1 MNRDF
6 LYCPQS
12 GSKVQADLFYRDPA
26 RVVVE
31 HNNGSHTFFGGVAS
45 SFFAANP
52 GQYWRQKA
60 ATAATAFLQ
69 LQGVQG
75 VVWDDCGAVGTW
87 LPAANLD
94 AYLLWMSQFMPAEL
108 SWRAEAAAQ
117 LIQQGWTMTRRDG
130 ERTYAPQILHALA
143 PPRDHEE
150 PIYYRQAH
158 DQLWFWRAYGT
169 PSRLPASEV
178 KEIRGGVLLP
188 PAEETPREV
197 MDAMRCHFNRGK
209 TWDAKKLSGWLA
221 GHLPP
226 QEEGAVRPWPEM
238 CAKLVGAEVDAP
250 FSWDDVISS
259 SYEWHAEEEPYGGW
273 AQCVQEHGCP
283 YLESME
289 GEGEGEEGPKRY
301 SLDEVIEILSEGGD
315 PPCRGGTHQAFFEP
329 GPWTAEEI
337 RSAAQRRETGD
348 VWREKALRLFATD
361 C

>member
-1 MNRDF
+1 MNREF

-31 HNNGSHTFFGGVAS
+31 HRNGSHTFFGGVVLS
-45 SFFAANP
+45 LFAANP

-60 ATAATAFLQ
+60 VAAVAAFLQ
-69 LQGVQG
+69 LQGIEG

-87 LPAANLD
+87 IPAENLE
-94 AYLLWMSQFMPAEL
+94 AFLVWMSQFMPRGYK
-108 SWRAEAAAQ
+108 WRAAASAQ
-117 LIQQGWTMTRRDG
+117 LIQQDWTMTRRDG
-130 ERTYAPQILHALA
+130 ERTYAPQVLHSLA

-150 PIYYRQAH
+150 PIFYRQAV
-158 DQLWFWRAYGT
+158 DQLWFWRAYGA
-169 PSRLPASEV
+169 PQRLPASEI

-197 MDAMRCHFNRGK
+197 MDAMRRHFNRGK
-209 TWDAKKLSGWLA
+209 TWDAKKLSGWLC

-238 CAKLVGAEVDAP
+238 VATLMGVEDVGAT

-259 SYEWHAEEEPYGGW
+259 SYEWHAEGAPYDGW

-283 YLESME
+283 SME

-301 SLDEVIEILSEGGD
+301 SLDEVIEILAEGGER
-315 PPCRGGTHQAFFEP
+315 PCRDGTLQAFFKP

-337 RSAAQRRETGD
+337 RSAAQRREAGD
-348 VWREKALRLFATD
+348 AWREKALRLFATD